1 MSECIGLLFADG
13 SISVLREGTTIET
26 AKKEA
31 EEHDAGDPDAETRV
45 VSLVVSIV
53 EVITEGGQV
62 FRMPWCEAHNAASV
76 RFRTPIFRNRLLTC
90 T

>member
-1 MSECIGLLFADG
+1 MSECTGLLFADG
-13 SISVLREGTTIET
+13 SILVLREGTTIET

-31 EEHDAGDPDAETRV
+31 AEHDVGNPDSETRV
-45 VSLVVSIV
+45 VSLVLGIV

-76 RFRTPIFRNRLLTC
+76 RF
-90 T
+90 

>member
-1 MSECIGLLFADG
+1 MSERIGLLFADG
-13 SISVLREGTTIET
+13 SILLLPEGATVET

-31 EEHDAGDPDAETRV
+31 AEHNVGNLDPETRV
-45 VSLVVSIV
+45 VSLVLSVV

-76 RFRTPIFRNRLLTC
+76 RF
-90 T
+90 